1 MRRWL
6 LPAVCAGCNSYRNAD
21 QPLCDLCLDRLSDLP
36 LAHCPT
42 CSLPYPSADSG
53 IHLCGKC
60 SSQTPPFSKVHA
72 LGCYE
77 GFLRELIQRLKYHRL
92 PILDRPLGQ
101 LLTDKLT
108 RAQAMDNIDC
118 ILPVPLHP
126 SRLRERTFNQSL
138 LIARQISRHSSCPVA
153 HKTLERTRTTQT
165 QQTLNVTERQKN
177 LKHAFEVCADIKG
190 ARLLLVDDVMT
201 TGATARACTSALIAA
216 GATEVRIAVLA
227 RAARYQLAD

>member
-1 MRRWL
+1 
-6 LPAVCAGCNSYRNAD
+6 
-21 QPLCDLCLDRLSDLP
+21 
-36 LAHCPT
+36 
-42 CSLPYPSADSG
+42 
-53 IHLCGKC
+53 
-60 SSQTPPFSKVHA
+60 
-72 LGCYE
+72 
-77 GFLRELIQRLKYHRL
+77 
-92 PILDRPLGQ
+92 
-101 LLTDKLT
+101 
-108 RAQAMDNIDC
+108 MDNIDC